1 MVDLDSAETGY
12 ELWGQPQHVFA
23 GATLTGVLRQPTMEE
38 VLKVLCF
45 FPSQIQK
52 AVEVRK
58 LIHFMVE
65 VPAKIS
71 RPSSHLCHVV
81 NEEVQNLY

>member
-1 MVDLDSAETGY
+1 
-12 ELWGQPQHVFA
+12 
-23 GATLTGVLRQPTMEE
+23 MEE

-58 LIHFMVE
+58 LIHFMVDD
-65 VPAKIS
+65 
-71 RPSSHLCHVV
+71 HLCQPKNKSSTLGTVAQS
-81 NEEVQNLY
+81 EVLPSNLPFKGIELSKHS

>member
-1 MVDLDSAETGY
+1 
-12 ELWGQPQHVFA
+12 
-23 GATLTGVLRQPTMEE
+23 MEE

-71 RPSSHLCHVV
+71 RPSSHLSHVV
-81 NEEVQNLY
+81 NEEVQNLN